1 MAFELQQVTAVT
13 CTHANTRVEMHG
25 KTEKVRAIDHRW
37 RLTGD
42 NHLLNKIQPGLR
54 EHFYRNKE
62 VEDAIAAG
70 QHQLLPNEA
79 IPLPN
84 LRYPLLA
91 TENVKWSDKAHHGY
105 RWLWDWGTE
114 SDHYDF
120 TDVAVSNITIEN
132 MQEGGT
138 VSILFTTQYNGEEL
152 NDNATYGELAGLAA
166 MGELHIQL
174 LAPAKLLPVTKGWRS
189 GKADVPATTDN
200 GAPLLEHDGPSD
212 GNDHQDGEHDHAD
225 TGDQHPQGDFA
236 EGSPEA
242 ALLDAVQ
249 QQPDPLAPPVGK
261 RGRGKR
267 AAAGATLQ

>member
-1 MAFELQQVTAVT
+1 MPFELPQVTAVT

-25 KTEKVRAIDHRW
+25 KTDKVRAIDLRW

-42 NHLLNKIQPGLR
+42 NHLLDLIQPGLR
-54 EHFYRNKE
+54 EHFFRNKE

-70 QHQLLPNEA
+70 QQQLLPNEA

-114 SDHYDF
+114 ADHYDF
-120 TDVAVSNITIEN
+120 TDVAVSNITIES

-189 GKADVPATTDN
+189 GKADAPPATDG
-200 GAPLLEHDGPSD
+200 GAPLLEDTDGDGAGPDGPLPD
-212 GNDHQDGEHDHAD
+212 DHG
-225 TGDQHPQGDFA
+225 GFA
-236 EGSPEA
+236 EGSPEQ
-242 ALLDAVQ
+242 ALLDSATNVTL
-249 QQPDPLAPPVGK
+249 PDGQEAMMVT
-261 RGRGKR
+261 RGRRSKK
-267 AAAGATLQ
+267 AAVPA

>member
-1 MAFELQQVTAVT
+1 MAFELQQVTIVT

-42 NHLLNKIQPGLR
+42 NHLLDLIQRGLR

-62 VEDAIAAG
+62 LEDAIAAG
-70 QHQLLPNEA
+70 QRQLMPADE

-114 SDHYDF
+114 ADHYDF
-120 TDVAVSNITIEN
+120 TDVAVSNITIES

-166 MGELHIQL
+166 MGELNIQL
-174 LAPAKLLPVTKGWRS
+174 LAPPTLLTVTKGWRS
-189 GKADVPATTDN
+189 GR
-200 GAPLLEHDGPSD
+200 
-212 GNDHQDGEHDHAD
+212 AD
-225 TGDQHPQGDFA
+225 TPPLKDGGGELFEQPGPGDDDHDDDDTGNELPA
-236 EGSPEA
+236 GSPEA
-242 ALLDAVQ
+242 ALAATE
-249 QQPDPLAPPVGK
+249 PPPLQEWPFPNSAHEDKPKGR
-261 RGRGKR
+261 RGRR
-267 AAAGATLQ
+267 AETRVQ